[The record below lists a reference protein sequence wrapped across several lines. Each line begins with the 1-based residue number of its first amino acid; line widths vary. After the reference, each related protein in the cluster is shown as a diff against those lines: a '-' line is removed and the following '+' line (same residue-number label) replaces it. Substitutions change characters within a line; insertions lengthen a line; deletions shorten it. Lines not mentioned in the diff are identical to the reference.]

1 MINWAESLPDIKPK
15 YLAIIQLIKRL
26 IETDQLLPGQK
37 IPAERSLARWLS
49 VDRSTVSRALSE
61 LTAQGLLTK
70 KRGSGTF
77 VAKKPNLK
85 PLLANINWEQ
95 LLDTVSTSGGSVDEK
110 LAQARLQGADVIIDG
125 AANELPPELIPN
137 LKDFNFNWQNYLTN
151 QKSSGDAGYQDLLDT
166 LSQQQEIQQK
176 IDLSSQTVMI
186 AGGAEQ
192 SLLLIL
198 SSLLEQGDAIA
209 YTTPSY
215 FHSTAVFQT
224 LGIRTFGVPLNF
236 SNFNLEKLEETILKH
251 RIKLLLLNPTLENPT
266 GDSLSLEQRQSILAL
281 CRKYQIAIVED
292 DVFGWLINDKTSLPT
307 LKTLSPSNVIYIS
320 SLSKLLGSSTRI
332 GWIIAPKIVG
342 QRLLQVQ
349 KQLDM
354 KPSMLAQEI
363 VNSALNSPQ
372 FTLGLIKLTHEL
384 TKRRQKTAALFAK
397 YRPDWQ
403 LQVPQGGFYLWI
415 KQTDPDI
422 FNQLLAKN
430 ILVKPGTIYGADK
443 TSFRFNIARMDDEH
457 LHLLEKI
464 LQK

>member
-1 MINWAESLPDIKPK
+1 MINWAENLPNIKPK
-15 YLAIIQLIKRL
+15 YLAITQLIKRL

-37 IPAERSLARWLS
+37 LPAERSLARWLS

-61 LTAQGLLTK
+61 LTSQGLLTK

-77 VAKKPNLK
+77 VAKNPNLK

-95 LLDTVSTSGGSVDEK
+95 LLDTVSTSGFSIDEK
-110 LAQARLQGADVIIDG
+110 LAQARLQGSDVIIDG
-125 AANELPPELIPN
+125 AANELPAELIPN

-151 QKSSGDAGYQDLLDT
+151 QKSSGNAGYQDLLDT

-266 GDSLSLEQRQSILAL
+266 GESLSLEQRKSMLAL
-281 CRKYQIAIVED
+281 CQKYQIAIVED

-307 LKTLSPSNVIYIS
+307 LKTLSPANVIYIS

-384 TKRRQKTAALFAK
+384 TKRRQKTASLFK
-397 YRPDWQ
+397 QYRPEWQ

-422 FNQLLAKN
+422 FNQLLSQN

-443 TSFRFNIARMDDEH
+443 ASFRFNIARMDEAH
-457 LHLLEKI
+457 LQLLEKI
-464 LQK
+464 LKK